1 MFLER
6 LNNLILG
13 KGITRNKLLLDLGI
27 NHSAFDS
34 WKNRDTIPSGKILLK
49 IADYF
54 GVSVDYLLGKESN
67 NADLPEQDK
76 KVLDMLH
83 NLDKTGKEKA
93 EQYLE
98 LLSLQYGKT
107 TIEDE
112 IDELISALP
121 DKKDNTVTMRI
132 AAFGGGVREVKVS
145 KDDLRDVVNMLE
157 EEEEN

>member
-1 MFLER
+1 MFLEI
-6 LNNLILG
+6 LNNLILER
-13 KGITRNKLLLDLGI
+13 GITKNKLLTDLGLARGSFI
-27 NHSAFDS
+27 N
-34 WKNRDTIPSGKILLK
+34 WEQRNNLPNGETLLK

-54 GVSVDYLLGKESN
+54 GVSVDYLLGKESSN
-67 NADLPEQDK
+67 TDLPKQDK

-121 DKKDNTVTMRI
+121 DKNDDTVTMKI

-145 KDDLRDVVNMLE
+145 KEDLKELVNMIE
-157 EEEEN
+157 EEKN

>member
-1 MFLER
+1 MFW
-6 LNNLILG
+6 NNLNTLCAKQGISIAKLCSELNLSNSISTKWK
-13 KGITRNKLLLDLGI
+13 KGTLPNNSTLK
-27 NHSAFDS
+27 
-34 WKNRDTIPSGKILLK
+34 K

-54 GVSVDYLLGKESN
+54 GVSVDYLLGKESSN
-67 NADLPEQDK
+67 TDLPEQDK

-98 LLSLQYGKT
+98 LLSLQYGKSSAQ
-107 TIEDE
+107 DE

-121 DKKDNTVTMRI
+121 DKDDDTVTMRI

-145 KDDLRDVVNMLE
+145 KDDLKELVNMIE
-157 EEEEN
+157 EEKN

>member
-1 MFLER
+1 MFLQR
-6 LNNLILG
+6 LNNLISE
-13 KGITRNKLLLDLGI
+13 KGITRNKLLLDLQLGR
-27 NHSAFDS
+27 NSFVN
-34 WKNRDTIPSGKILLK
+34 WEQRGTIPSGETLLK

-54 GVSVDYLLGKESN
+54 CVSVDYLLGKESN
-67 NADLPEQDK
+67 AEDLPEQDK
-76 KVLDMLH
+76 KVLDLLH

-98 LLSLQYGKT
+98 LLSLQYGKSSV
-107 TIEDE
+107 EDE

-121 DKKDNTVTMRI
+121 DKNDDTVTMRI

-145 KDDLRDVVNMLE
+145 KEDLKELVNMI